1 MSLMIVE
8 MLLWIGFGLVLWA
21 MREDLMQAE
30 SRLRPPAPLLPG
42 RTPNAPAPQMSQPQ
56 QIADPIGQYR
66 GRTIHDYA
74 VIDGR
79 QYRFAHV
86 CPCGP
91 AERLAGNQRW
101 VSPGLVY
108 VECAFIDRAS

>member
-8 MLLWIGFGLVLWA
+8 MLLWVGFGLVLWA
-21 MREDLMQAE
+21 MRDDLMQAE
-30 SRLRPPAPLLPG
+30 SRLRQPPPPLAGPEYDS
-42 RTPNAPAPQMSQPQ
+42 PDEPASQPQ
-56 QIADPIGQYR
+56 QVADPIGQYR
-66 GRTIHDYA
+66 GRTIHEYA
-74 VIDGR
+74 LIDGR

-91 AERLAGNQRW
+91 TRQLAGNQRW

-108 VECAFIDRAS
+108 VECAVTDRSS